1 MLSFNEQYNIGQG
14 IFLAF
19 KNNAKKRQF
28 SVNHSEHVR
37 EKYRYMFP
45 SRFET
50 LTKENFIMMCLYV
63 CFKKSPSSFEKFIDM
78 LRDIDFVKDVLKFK
92 DTLINYKLYLSR
104 DIDHIRENFG
114 SGSKD
119 ILFNEYT
126 KNKINFY
133 TLWFYI
139 KYSGVDYEYSNIQT
153 IHINK
158 IKVMLLYVTFS
169 EQSLNHI
176 KELFNESSL
185 FQ

>member
-1 MLSFNEQYNIGQG
+1 MLSFNEQYNISQG

-19 KNNAKKRQF
+19 KNNAKKRQL

-50 LTKENFIMMCLYV
+50 FTKENFIIMCLYV
-63 CFKKSPSSFEKFIDM
+63 CFKKAPSSFEKFLDNI
-78 LRDIDFVKDVLKFK
+78 RDIDFVNDVLKFK

-104 DIDHIRENFG
+104 DIDYIKESFG
-114 SGSKD
+114 EGNKD
-119 ILFNEYT
+119 ILFNEYS

-133 TLWFYI
+133 TLWFYLR
-139 KYSGVDYEYSNIQT
+139 YSNYDGDYSNIQT
-153 IHINK
+153 IHINR

-169 EQSLNHI
+169 EQSLFHI
-176 KELFNESSL
+176 KDLFNQSSL
-185 FQ
+185 LQ